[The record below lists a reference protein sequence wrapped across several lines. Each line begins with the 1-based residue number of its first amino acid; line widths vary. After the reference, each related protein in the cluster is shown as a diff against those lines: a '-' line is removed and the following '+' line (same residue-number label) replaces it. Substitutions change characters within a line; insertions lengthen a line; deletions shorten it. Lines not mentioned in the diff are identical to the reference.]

1 MRVST
6 VVCRCLL
13 SRAGTKY
20 LLLPLLFL
28 TAPAFSFVLWSE
40 ALPPLMQSDME
51 TINRDC
57 ADIELQE
64 PGTTWNWVNQE
75 NGHSG
80 TVTLIRVF
88 QSQGL
93 NCRVLRHHVRAG
105 TDEPWVMDMTT
116 CQDEQGQWVLRP
128 EMLPSDT
135 DEPKAIP

>member
-1 MRVST
+1 MRVSR

-13 SRAGTKY
+13 SRARMKD
-20 LLLPLLFL
+20 LLFL
-28 TAPAFSFVLWSE
+28 LMFLTGPAFSFVLWSE
-40 ALPPLMQSDME
+40 ALPPLMQSDIE

-64 PGTTWNWVNQE
+64 PGTTWNWENQE

-88 QSQGL
+88 QLQGS
-93 NCRVLRHHVRAG
+93 NCRVLRHNVRAG

-116 CQDEQGQWVLRP
+116 CQDEKGQWVLRP
-128 EMLPSDT
+128 EMLPS
-135 DEPKAIP
+135 EPNELKENP